1 MRGRRS
7 VWPSE
12 PLAITMGLNDIS
24 QVPSLL
30 ELPDGMLLS
39 SGSLSNVC
47 EALGSIP
54 SNVKP
59 SSLRPRLVHGD
70 IVLLTKPLGRWGT
83 WIQFAPAQI
92 RRTYKLHLGVRGYF
106 LHRLP
111 SGC

>member
-54 SNVKP
+54 SNASPQLWIPGGNKITLWVED
-59 SSLRPRLVHGD
+59 SSLFVM
-70 IVLLTKPLGRWGT
+70 
-83 WIQFAPAQI
+83 
-92 RRTYKLHLGVRGYF
+92 TYCILPFNIYF
-106 LHRLP
+106 QASVMDQMP
-111 SGC
+111 EDTG